1 MAGRSEA
8 WVCGRS
14 PAETVGSNPIGD
26 MDVCS
31 EYCVLSRRGLCDG
44 FDHSSRGFV
53 PTVACLSVI

>member
-1 MAGRSEA
+1 
-8 WVCGRS
+8 
-14 PAETVGSNPIGD
+14 